1 VREERL
7 PFGSRSLLAGPMSA
21 HIDESRAVARSFAI
35 AEDSASIRA
44 RPHAHT
50 RHQLLYASRGVL
62 TLLTEESSWLLPPE
76 RAAFLPA
83 GLVHRVRSEGPVS
96 LRTLYLDPSLSGV
109 PHGLR
114 VFELP
119 ALGRELV
126 LFAMRYVAGV
136 PLDTRGVCTFSL
148 VAELSGLWAES
159 PCPFDLPGGQT
170 PEVRRAIAAVR
181 SDLSVDISADDVAR
195 AAGLSVRSLHRK
207 LVLETGLGFR
217 DYLQRARVL
226 AAMAALAE
234 PHVRVTD
241 VAARVGF
248 ESLGAFARA
257 FRKVAGESPSEFRER
272 AKRGPFAPVESVRH
286 SGALSSE

>member
-1 VREERL
+1 MR
-7 PFGSRSLLAGPMSA
+7 A
-21 HIDESRAVARSFAI
+21 HVDESSAVARSFAI
-35 AEDSASIRA
+35 AEDSPSIRG

-62 TLLTEESSWLLPPE
+62 TLLTDESSWLLPPE

-83 GLVHRVRSEGPVS
+83 GLVHRVRSEGPSS

-126 LFAMRYVAGV
+126 LFAMRYAADV

-148 VAELSGLWAES
+148 VAELTGLWAES
-159 PCPFDLPGGQT
+159 PCPFDLPSGET
-170 PEVRRAIAAVR
+170 PEIRRAVATVR
-181 SDLSVDISADDVAR
+181 SDLSVDLSADDVAR
-195 AAGLSVRSLHRK
+195 VAGLSVRSLHRK

-234 PHVRVTD
+234 PHVRVSD
-241 VAARVGF
+241 VAPRVGF

-257 FRKVAGESPSEFRER
+257 FRKVVGESPSEFRER
-272 AKRGPFAPVESVRH
+272 LKGGANAPIEVARH
-286 SGALSSE
+286 AGT

>member
-1 VREERL
+1 
-7 PFGSRSLLAGPMSA
+7 MSA
-21 HIDESRAVARSFAI
+21 HVDEPHAVAKSFGI
-35 AEDSASIRA
+35 AEDAPSLRT

-83 GLVHRVRSEGPVS
+83 GLRHRVRAEGPVS
-96 LRTLYLDPSLSGV
+96 LRTLYLDPALSGV
-109 PHGLR
+109 PRELR

-126 LFAMRYVAGV
+126 LFAMRYSAHA

-148 VAELSGLWAES
+148 VAELSGLWAED
-159 PCPFDLPGGQT
+159 PCPFDLPSGDT
-170 PEVRRAIAAVR
+170 PEVRRAVSAVR
-181 SDLSVDISADDVAR
+181 ADLSVDISADDVAR
-195 AAGLSVRSLHRK
+195 AAGLSVRTLHRR

-234 PHVRVTD
+234 PYARVTD
-241 VAARVGF
+241 VAPRVGF

-257 FRKVAGESPSEFRER
+257 FRKIAGESPSEFRER
-272 AKRGPFAPVESVRH
+272 VKRVSAPTARQ
-286 SGALSSE
+286 